1 MAPASAIKGL
11 RKRQLF
17 KERCRQTSTT
27 HQTRCPMTRAQFGK
41 HTCQLSNDRSHRCT
55 CSLNPEHEQKSNWLL
70 AQGTYQ
76 CGLQRWQLTSQGF
89 ARTRGKF
96 IHVCLEILVTSIIA
110 FRCGRTVFNNGLQA
124 GRMQRQ
130 PFNTINTVTLEGLRC
145 LWNVWR

>member
-1 MAPASAIKGL
+1 MNKS
-11 RKRQLF
+11 
-17 KERCRQTSTT
+17 QT
-27 HQTRCPMTRAQFGK
+27 GY
-41 HTCQLSNDRSHRCT
+41 L
-55 CSLNPEHEQKSNWLL
+55 QKD
-70 AQGTYQ
+70 Q

-130 PFNTINTVTLEGLRC
+130 PFNAINTVTLEGLRC